1 MAAKKTTERKKGRQT
16 KSKSKRVTPTQLIL
30 PQRLNSMTDMVIPVD
45 RCLSNMNHRLYPQG
59 RVYNVKV
66 DMPTSSGNAHK
77 VYALV
82 DTWFLRAAY
91 KYARRTYNLAVKDE
105 LESLDESQVAKWRDF
120 RITSPLPINGS
131 RCTTMLNGA
140 ATMHDVPIG
149 EYKLSEVEDT
159 AGIMKRFGLSPDGPT
174 NYNILTQYSRTFNE
188 SQSPS
193 TVTLDSAYG
202 DLPNM
207 VKSFAQVE
215 DLQEDGDFPPY
226 DANGLLET
234 ATWVQVGTLDN
245 NVGSAKGI
253 TSTGYFPAPLGMVRI
268 ISASPPADSGVGV
281 TITAQKGGYKGV
293 NSTTL

>member
-1 MAAKKTTERKKGRQT
+1 MAAKKTQKPR
-16 KSKSKRVTPTQLIL
+16 SKSGKNKRVTPTQLVL
-30 PQRLNSMTDMVIPVD
+30 PQRFNSITDMVIPVD

-59 RVYNVKV
+59 RIYNVKV

-91 KYARRTYNLAVKDE
+91 KYARRTYNLAVKEE
-105 LESLDESQVAKWRDF
+105 LESLDASQVAKWRDF
-120 RITSPLPINGS
+120 RITSPLPINAN
-131 RCTTMLNGA
+131 RCVTMANSASTL
-140 ATMHDVPIG
+140 TDVPVG
-149 EYKLSEVEDT
+149 EYSLSEVEDT
-159 AGIMKRFGLSPDGPT
+159 AGLMKRFGLSADGPT
-174 NYNILTQYSRTFNE
+174 TYNILTQYSRTFNE

-193 TVTLDSAYG
+193 TVTVDSAYG

-215 DLQEDGDFPPY
+215 DLQEDGDLPPY
-226 DANGLLET
+226 DANGLMEG

-245 NVGSAKGI
+245 NVGDAKGI

-268 ISASPPADSGVGV
+268 ISASLPSDTGVAV
-281 TITAQKGGYKGV
+281 TITAQRGEYKGV
-293 NSTTL
+293 KSSAL